1 MTLTHIV
8 TLVSLLGFSPVRNF
22 PPVDGKAPSV
32 NVQNQEIGF
41 ASYYGDAFHGAIT
54 ASGKPFDQ
62 YKLTAAHRT
71 LPFGTRLRVTNLR
84 NNRNV
89 VVTITDRGPVRK
101 DRILD
106 LSFATAKELHMLNS
120 GVVKVSAEVLR

>member
-8 TLVSLLGFSPVRNF
+8 TIVSLLGFSP
-22 PPVDGKAPSV
+22 GGSLSLLSKAPVV
-32 NVQNQEIGF
+32 NTIRQEIGF

-62 YKLTAAHRT
+62 YQLTAAHRT
-71 LPFGTRLRVTNLR
+71 LPFGTKLLVTNLR
-84 NNRNV
+84 NSRNV

-106 LSFATAKELHMLNS
+106 LSFASAKELHMLNS
-120 GVVKVSAEVLR
+120 GVVQVSAEVVH

>member
-8 TLVSLLGFSPVRNF
+8 TLVSLLAFSPVRNV
-22 PPVDGKAPSV
+22 PPVESKVLSV
-32 NVQNQEIGF
+32 NRQNQEIGL
-41 ASYYGDAFHGAIT
+41 ASYYGDAFHGGIT
-54 ASGKPFDQ
+54 ASGKLFDQ

-89 VVTITDRGPVRK
+89 VVTITDRGPVLK

-106 LSFATAKELHMLNS
+106 LSFASAKELRMLNS
-120 GVVKVSAEVLR
+120 GVVKVSAEVLH